1 MLEKLFQYLGLLG
14 ASCLSLLKVLLRSNL
29 LLRTPVAQ
37 EKECVIL
44 GNGPSLKKLLA
55 ERLED
60 LQGKDLICVNK
71 FPDTAFFTQ
80 LKPKYFIFVSPEY
93 WVNDPANPNTAI
105 RQNIINALIE
115 KSSWEITLFC
125 PYKGKKAKEWVS
137 NIRRNKNIKIVF
149 FNDTPIEGLF
159 SWNRIFM
166 ANGWGLPRPHNV
178 LIPAI
183 TMAINSG
190 YKRIYLAGADH
201 SWLPMISV
209 NDKNQALVNQQHFYD
224 ENATKSDLMYKLGM
238 RPRRL
243 HEILEKF
250 MFTFRSYFVLKDYAE
265 SRGATIYNSTP
276 DSYIDAFERKPISG
290 MD

>member
-1 MLEKLFQYLGLLG
+1 MLERLFQYLGRLG
-14 ASCLSLLKVLLRSNL
+14 ASFVSLLKILLRSNL
-29 LLRTPVAQ
+29 GLKTPAVQ

-55 ERLED
+55 TRLED
-60 LQGKDLICVNK
+60 LKGKDLICVNK
-71 FPDTAFFTQ
+71 FPDTEVFTQ
-80 LKPKYFIFVSPEY
+80 LKPRHFIFVSPEY
-93 WVNDPANPNTAI
+93 WVDDPANPNTAI

-115 KSSWEITLFC
+115 KSTWEITLFC
-125 PYKGKKAKEWVS
+125 PYKGKKAKDWLD
-137 NIRRNKNIKIVF
+137 NIRQNKNIKIVF
-149 FNDTPIEGLF
+149 FNDTPIEGLS
-159 SWNRIFM
+159 SWNRFFM
-166 ANGWGLPRPHNV
+166 RRGWGLPRPHNV

-183 TMAINSG
+183 SMAINSG
-190 YKRIYLAGADH
+190 YKEIYLAGADH

-250 MFTFRSYFVLKDYAE
+250 MFTFRSYFDLKDYAE
-265 SRGATIYNSTP
+265 SRGAKIYNSTP
-276 DSYIDAFERKPISG
+276 NSYIDAFERKAIP
-290 MD
+290 